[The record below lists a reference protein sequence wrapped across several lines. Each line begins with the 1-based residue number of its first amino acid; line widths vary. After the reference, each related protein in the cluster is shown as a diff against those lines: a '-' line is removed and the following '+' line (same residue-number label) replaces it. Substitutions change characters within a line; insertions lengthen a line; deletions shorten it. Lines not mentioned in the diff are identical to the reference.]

1 MRRPAYMASEKS
13 LKIEFFGSIMVWL
26 LVTPAAD
33 YCWAKKSIFRDFSEA
48 IYTYTGPDF
57 KLKRLYYFT
66 NWISVLI
73 SFIASNNTFMW
84 CTFLEIETWQDLNC
98 NMIIYFWYIF
108 GQNINLDIPYGM
120 WMNKSDKT
128 RLLYYPKVQVQG
140 A

>member
-1 MRRPAYMASEKS
+1 MTSGIYGLRNVPKNRVFCST
-13 LKIEFFGSIMVWL
+13 IVWFRQHRQQTI
-26 LVTPAAD
+26 VEQ
-33 YCWAKKSIFRDFSEA
+33 KKSIFRDFSEA

-73 SFIASNNTFMW
+73 SFIASNNTFMC